1 MVCRL
6 EEESSIY
13 PVPLTKMSMG
23 LFLVC
28 SLAPLPSRSV
38 MNLSNQE
45 FKGPIRLHHSQLKS
59 MLNQRKLLRSKWI
72 VMHSKWMVRRVSGWY
87 FTASGNY
94 SATSEWYNADK
105 KVDDT
110 VNDEEFF

>member
-1 MVCRL
+1 MA
-6 EEESSIY
+6 Y
-13 PVPLTKMSMG
+13 PVKEGGGVDRRGGSTLGLSVLGSLTPLT
-23 LFLVC
+23 
-28 SLAPLPSRSV
+28 SRSE

-59 MLNQRKLLRSKWI
+59 MLNKRKLLRSKWI